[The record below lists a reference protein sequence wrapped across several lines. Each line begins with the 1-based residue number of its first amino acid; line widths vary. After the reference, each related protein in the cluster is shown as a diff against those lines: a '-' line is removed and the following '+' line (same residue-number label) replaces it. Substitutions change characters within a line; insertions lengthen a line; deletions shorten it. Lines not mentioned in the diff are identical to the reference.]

1 MSSQLRVLI
10 LAPFADAGLDAING
24 FGEAVHEDWR
34 DTGVMWDPEELGA
47 RLAREKFDAV
57 VIERDFLFE
66 ETFAA
71 AENLKVAAI
80 CRAALNQIDVDAA
93 TAHGVV
99 VLNTPGRNANAVAEL
114 TIGLMLAVA
123 RRISESERYVRGG
136 LWQSPS
142 DPYTALRG
150 AELSGRTLGV
160 VGFGAV
166 GRRVAEI
173 CRVIGMDVIV
183 HDPYVDSDAVEA
195 FGASARSLDDLIRT
209 ADVITL
215 HAPAAEDGEPLL
227 GAGQIAAM
235 KAGSIVINT
244 ASAELVDTDA
254 LAKALGDGRLAG
266 AGYDIF
272 ETAPIEPSHPFLKLD
287 NVVITPHIGG
297 ATDETIERHSR
308 MISEDLARFAHGEM
322 PVNMVNPD
330 AWAGRRG

>member
-1 MSSQLRVLI
+1 M
-10 LAPFADAGLDAING
+10 APFADAGLEAIKR
-24 FGEAVHEDWR
+24 FGEVVHEDWR
-34 DTGVMWDPEELGA
+34 DTGVMWDPEKLGA
-47 RLAREKFDAV
+47 RLANEKFDAV

-93 TAHGVV
+93 TAHGVA

-123 RRISESERYVRGG
+123 RRISESERYIRSG

-150 AELSGRTLGV
+150 AELSSRTLGV
-160 VGFGAV
+160 VGFGAT

-173 CRVIGMDVIV
+173 CRGIGMDVIV
-183 HDPYVDSDAVEA
+183 YDPYVDSDAAEA
-195 FGASARSLDDLIRT
+195 LGASARSLDDLIRT

-215 HAPAAEDGEPLL
+215 HAPPADDGEPLL
-227 GAGQIAAM
+227 GADQIAAM

-244 ASAELVDTDA
+244 ASAELVDSNA
-254 LAKALGDGRLAG
+254 LAEALADGRLAG

-272 ETAPIEPSHPFLKLD
+272 ETAPIEPNHPFLKLD

-308 MISEDLARFAHGEM
+308 MISQDLARFARGEQ
-322 PVNMVNPD
+322 PINLVKRIHLERLPTKTGFD
-330 AWAGRRG
+330 THR